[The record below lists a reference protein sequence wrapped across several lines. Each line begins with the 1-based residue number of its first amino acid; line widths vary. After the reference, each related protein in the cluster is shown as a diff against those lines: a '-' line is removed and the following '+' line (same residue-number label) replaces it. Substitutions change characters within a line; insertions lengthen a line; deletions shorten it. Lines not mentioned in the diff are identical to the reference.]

1 MKNRNRYQM
10 IQEKENEQKL
20 YKNQLLKLYEPQTMD
35 KKIMYN
41 ISKIHMTQS
50 QKIDKSESKYN
61 NARTVVLM
69 SKTKGNS
76 KFFMSQNREET

>member
-1 MKNRNRYQM
+1 
-10 IQEKENEQKL
+10 
-20 YKNQLLKLYEPQTMD
+20 
-35 KKIMYN
+35 MYN

-69 SKTKGNS
+69 SKTKGHS